1 MPSQIYYK
9 FTRFKF
15 PNMCMTVFK
24 FLSHI
29 MNNVRIVIPSI
40 YVKIFIS
47 INSYQIE
54 NPLSFS
60 KLVFCHFKYTNM
72 YYLFV
77 TKNIGIMKE
86 YSIFNCCLTIFFDY
100 KNNFE
105 RGVYHYDS

>member
-1 MPSQIYYK
+1 MA
-9 FTRFKF
+9 
-15 PNMCMTVFK
+15 VFK

-40 YVKIFIS
+40 YIKIFIP

-77 TKNIGIMKE
+77 VKKYRNSE
-86 YSIFNCCLTIFFDY
+86 RIFYIQLLFNYVF
-100 KNNFE
+100 
-105 RGVYHYDS
+105 